1 MCMCLV
7 IFSKT
12 FSINDI
18 SDMLRLSNHP
28 IHIVSKGEN
37 YSPSAFIPFCAIGGN
52 MSLVGT
58 KIHLFDVPVCDRF
71 QARILNDRHCYEVD
85 LNSFANEENIEKQ
98 LKSGFAFVMDYNED
112 RHYRQTTNNTK
123 DLIGDKDKFKIIMED
138 SVNNDDDA
146 IVHLNTIGNPFLKLR
161 LSILNFCIL

>member
-1 MCMCLV
+1 
-7 IFSKT
+7 
-12 FSINDI
+12 
-18 SDMLRLSNHP
+18 MLRLSNHP

-37 YSPSAFIPFCAIGGN
+37 HSPSAFIPFCAFGGN

-58 KIHLFDVPVCDRF
+58 KSHLFDVPVCNRF

-112 RHYRQTTNNTK
+112 RQINNNAKNLNEYK
-123 DLIGDKDKFKIIMED
+123 DDFLNIMED
-138 SVNNDDDA
+138 SAKIDDA
-146 IVHLNTIGNPFLKLR
+146 LIHLNTIGGTLFNIQYIYCCIFQSQLLFLGR
-161 LSILNFCIL
+161 ENTR

>member
-1 MCMCLV
+1 M
-7 IFSKT
+7 
-12 FSINDI
+12 NEI

-28 IHIVSKGEN
+28 IHLVSNAGN
-37 YSPSAFIPFCAIGGN
+37 FSLSAFIPFCAFGGD

-58 KIHLFDVPVCDRF
+58 QSHLFEVPVCNSF
-71 QARILNDRHCYEVD
+71 QAKILNDQLCYEID
-85 LNSFANEENIEKQ
+85 LNSFANQENIEKQ

-123 DLIGDKDKFKIIMED
+123 DLIGDKDNFKIIMED

-161 LSILNFCIL
+161 LSIPNFCIL